1 MRTALAALAVSTF
14 SLALGGCLAPTE
26 APAPAAEHVATDEA
40 ALMGGEQA
48 GQGYLDETI
57 SLGPGNCTAARVGPR
72 HVLTAGHCVFSIS
85 TGMLKSQ
92 YSHGGWVKMTNS
104 KELANA
110 VTFTNQVYR
119 TYVHPTF
126 VEACRGGCSDDISL
140 RSDHPA
146 DVAVI
151 VFTQDLPSTVPQAPI
166 GTSVVGSRSVIVT
179 GYGCERNARLP
190 SDGTR
195 LKYEVSYTVQD
206 PDLDMR
212 YAFIETPG
220 IRTDANEASLC
231 PGDSGGPLYRADGS
245 HAVIGVN
252 AYYLFPDS
260 TSGVSTYNL
269 HTRIGD
275 RRLHDVLSWLRM
287 YIPADRFIP

>member
-1 MRTALAALAVSTF
+1 MRTALAALSVSTL

-26 APAPAAEHVATDEA
+26 APAAEQVATGEA
-40 ALMGGEQA
+40 ALMGGDQA
-48 GQGYLDETI
+48 PQGYLDETI
-57 SLGPGNCTAARVGPR
+57 SLGPGHCTAARVGPR
-72 HVLTAGHCVFSIS
+72 HVLTAGHCVFDIH
-85 TGMLKSQ
+85 TGLLMSQ
-92 YSHGGWVKMTNS
+92 YSHGGLVTMTNS
-104 KELANA
+104 KVLAGA
-110 VTFTNQVYR
+110 VPFTNRVYR

-126 VEACRGGCSDDISL
+126 VAACRGTCSDDVSL

-146 DVAVI
+146 DVAVV
-151 VFTQDLPSTVPQAPI
+151 VFDSDLPAWVPQAPI

-195 LKYEVSYTVQD
+195 MKYEISYTVQD
-206 PDLDMR
+206 PDLEMR

-220 IRTDANEASLC
+220 IRTDSNEASLC

-269 HTRIGD
+269 HVRIGE
-275 RRLHDVLSWLRM
+275 RSLHDVLSWLRL